1 MKIARETKE
10 QKAQRAR
17 EILRRLKRER
27 PNARIEL
34 EFSNPLELLVAT
46 VLAAQATD
54 KRVNEVTRTLF
65 SHYRSARDYADADR
79 AKLEQEIKATGFYH
93 QKAKALIGIGKAL
106 AERRDGEVPRTME
119 ELIALPGVARK
130 TANVVLGNA
139 MGIAAGIVIDRHG
152 QRVAYRNGLSFQ
164 KTAEKVEAEL
174 MELLPKTDWIAFGV
188 LYTLHGRYICTARK
202 PQCGGCVI
210 LDLCPQI
217 GVTNPQ

>member
-1 MKIARETKE
+1 MKGAHETKDG
-10 QKAQRAR
+10 KAQRAR
-17 EILRRLKRER
+17 EILRRLKGQR

-65 SHYRSARDYADADR
+65 RRYRRAWDYANADL

-93 QKAKALIGIGKAL
+93 QKAKALSGIGRAL
-106 AERRDGEVPRTME
+106 VERHDGEVPRTME

-130 TANVVLGNA
+130 TANMVLGNA

-152 QRVAYRNGLSFQ
+152 QRVAYRNGLSLE

-174 MELLPKTDWIAFGV
+174 MELLPKKDWIAFGV
-188 LYTLHGRYICTARK
+188 LYTLHGRYVCTARK
-202 PQCGGCVI
+202 PKCSQCPV
-210 LDLCPQI
+210 LDLCLQV
-217 GVTNPQ
+217 GVTDAQ